1 MLNFDKIFVISLT
14 KKRSNKVSEF
24 MDSLP
29 QDWNIG
35 EVCVFDAIDGDNEE
49 LPLWWPKNMRGSYGC
64 LKSHLSILNLI
75 VSQNLL
81 NTLIIEDDA
90 IFCDNFIQ
98 SLENVL
104 RNLPDDWEQLYL
116 GGQHLSKFKVINK
129 DLVRAENVNRTH
141 CYIIRNKNTAHKM
154 IDYLTDKDFWIKNLT
169 QKKYHIDYAY
179 GAMHKKNTIVAYA
192 SLPFLV
198 GQKSNKFS
206 DTGSQISSVNRWWN

>member
-14 KKRSNKVSEF
+14 KKRSNKAVEF

-49 LPLWWPKNMRGSYGC
+49 LPLWWPKNMTGSYGC
-64 LKSHLSILNLI
+64 LKSHLSILDLI
-75 VSQNLL
+75 LSQNLL

-98 SLENVL
+98 RLENVL
-104 RNLPDDWEQLYL
+104 RDLPDDWEQLYL

-129 DLVRAENVNRTH
+129 DLVRVGNVNRTH
-141 CYIIRNKNTAHKM
+141 CYIIRNKNTAQKM
-154 IDYLTDKDFWIKNLT
+154 ISYLTDKDFWIKNLT

-179 GAMHKKNTIVAYA
+179 GTMHKNNTVVAYA

-198 GQKSNKFS
+198 GQKSTQFS
-206 DTGSQISSVNRWWN
+206 DTGSQISSVTRWWN